1 MIIDGRR
8 FPDSLASHLN
18 KTLELCS
25 EFRSQAWG
33 MNALPLSSLLLR
45 EDFGVIVS
53 HCTALH
59 DEVQALEEQK
69 ELSAEQAYFVRKVLR
84 ISIQNVLRYIPT

>member
-8 FPDSLASHLN
+8 FPDSLAGHLS
-18 KTLELCS
+18 KTLGLCS
-25 EFRSQAWG
+25 NFRNQAWG
-33 MNALPLSSLLLR
+33 TDTNPLSSPLLS

-53 HCTALH
+53 HCAALQ
-59 DEVQALEEQK
+59 DEVQALEQQK